1 MERDEAKII
10 ASINELTDA
19 QVLKLDRARQKFDQ
33 ATTLQD
39 VTVTSL
45 GLLYE
50 LFASPVPCDKARKV
64 FADRLAAIAAKG
76 AAPKS

>member
-1 MERDEAKII
+1 MERDEAQII

-50 LFASPVPCDKARKV
+50 LFASPAKYDKARKL
-64 FADRLAAIAAKG
+64 FADRLAAIEV
-76 AAPKS
+76 KSKS

>member
-1 MERDEAKII
+1 MERDEAQII

-50 LFASPVPCDKARKV
+50 LFASPVRCDKARQV
-64 FADRLAAIAAKG
+64 FAGRLAAIEAK
-76 AAPKS
+76 SRS